1 MKFYLKYVVVE
12 LDLGFPV
19 GSVGKA
25 LPAMQETWV
34 LSMSWEGLP
43 EKEMWTQSSI
53 LAWEIPQRSLV
64 DYNPWGSKESDM
76 TEQLNHQHS

>member
-1 MKFYLKYVVVE
+1 MKFYLKYIVVE

-19 GSVGKA
+19 GSVDKA

-43 EKEMWTQSSI
+43 EKEM
-53 LAWEIPQRSLV
+53 
-64 DYNPWGSKESDM
+64 
-76 TEQLNHQHS
+76 